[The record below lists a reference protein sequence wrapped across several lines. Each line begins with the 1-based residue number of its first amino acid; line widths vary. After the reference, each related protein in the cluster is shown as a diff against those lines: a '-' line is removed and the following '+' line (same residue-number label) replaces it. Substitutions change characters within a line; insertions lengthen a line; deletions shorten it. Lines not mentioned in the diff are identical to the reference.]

1 MHRFGLKKQ
10 NEAEIG
16 EQHQVNI
23 IKNSATLESLDVHEH
38 NNRTCKILPE

>member
-16 EQHQVNI
+16 EEHQINI
-23 IKNSATLESLDVHEH
+23 IKNSAALESLDVHVH
-38 NNRTCKILPE
+38 SNRTCNILPE